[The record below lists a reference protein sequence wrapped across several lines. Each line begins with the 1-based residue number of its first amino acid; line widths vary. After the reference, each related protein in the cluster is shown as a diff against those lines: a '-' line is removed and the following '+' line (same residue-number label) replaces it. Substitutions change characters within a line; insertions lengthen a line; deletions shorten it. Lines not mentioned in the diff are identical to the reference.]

1 LAEGV
6 LLMGARLYGRWLIGQ
21 ITVFRERPMQ
31 AGRHSSLAWIRT
43 AAESH
48 EVRRFYAKAI
58 VAGWRRAV
66 TSSGGLAARADSCCL
81 NSDFSRD
88 AGA

>member
-1 LAEGV
+1 
-6 LLMGARLYGRWLIGQ
+6 
-21 ITVFRERPMQ
+21 MQ

-48 EVRRFYAKAI
+48 EACGFYTKAI
-58 VAGWRRAV
+58 VAGWRGAV
-66 TSSGGLAARADSCCL
+66 TSSSGLPTCADSCCL
-81 NSDFSRD
+81 NGDFSRD

>member
-1 LAEGV
+1 LT
-6 LLMGARLYGRWLIGQ
+6 LLVVVRRWRRIGQ
-21 ITVFRERPMQ
+21 ITVFREGPLE

-48 EVRRFYAKAI
+48 EVGGFYTKAI
-58 VAGWRRAV
+58 VAGRRGAV
-66 TSSGGLAARADSCCL
+66 SSSSGVATHADSCCL
-81 NSDFSRD
+81 DGDFSRD